1 MIQKL
6 QWLPAEIEAW
16 FFSHSIEITNNFKQ
30 ADGNICIE
38 TSDGLYR
45 YDINNGELLKHRS
58 MKTRPHWLVVNQET
72 VKQIDLF

>member
-1 MIQKL
+1 MVQKL

-16 FFSHSIEITNNFKQ
+16 FLSHNIAITNDFKQ

-45 YDINNGELLKHRS
+45 YDISSGELLKCG
-58 MKTRPHWLVVNQET
+58 
-72 VKQIDLF
+72 